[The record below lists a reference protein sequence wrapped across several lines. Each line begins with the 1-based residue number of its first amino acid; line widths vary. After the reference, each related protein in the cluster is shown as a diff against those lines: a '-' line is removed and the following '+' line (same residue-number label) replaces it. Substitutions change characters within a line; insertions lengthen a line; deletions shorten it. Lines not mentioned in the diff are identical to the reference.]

1 MLKSIQNIII
11 GCDQIVWFYLNTRWH
26 NAFLDAVIPFLRNQW
41 FWAPLYLFLLL
52 YMPRRFGKY
61 GWLWCLFFLITFG
74 ISDQISASLM
84 KPYFGRLR
92 PCNDPVMKQVV
103 HLLVPCG
110 GGKSFPSSHAA
121 NHFSLAVFSSLSAGK
136 FAKWLTPAWL
146 LWAAVV
152 SYSQV
157 YVGVHYPLDVLVG
170 GTIGA
175 CIGWMTGKY
184 FNKKFP
190 LA

>member
-1 MLKSIQNIII
+1 
-11 GCDQIVWFYLNTRWH
+11 
-26 NAFLDAVIPFLRNQW
+26 
-41 FWAPLYLFLLL
+41 
-52 YMPRRFGKY
+52 
-61 GWLWCLFFLITFG
+61 
-74 ISDQISASLM
+74 M

-121 NHFSLAVFSSLSAGK
+121 NHFSLAVFSSLSVGK
-136 FAKWLTPAWL
+136 FAKWLAPAWL
-146 LWAAVV
+146 LWAAVE
-152 SYSQV
+152 SYSQI

>member
-1 MLKSIQNIII
+1 
-11 GCDQIVWFYLNTRWH
+11 
-26 NAFLDAVIPFLRNQW
+26 
-41 FWAPLYLFLLL
+41 
-52 YMPRRFGKY
+52 
-61 GWLWCLFFLITFG
+61 
-74 ISDQISASLM
+74 M

-121 NHFSLAVFSSLSAGK
+121 NHFSLAVFSSMTVGK

-146 LWAAVV
+146 VWAAVV

-170 GTIGA
+170 GTLGA

-184 FNKKFP
+184 FNKKFE
-190 LA
+190 LM